1 MKVKK
6 MFYQLVMLFTAFAMI
21 TGLSL
26 ESFPAAYAQNS
37 ENHIEMYDSVNPPDD
52 YVPVESGNQSNKSY
66 LRKSTNI
73 SSAKVLL
80 IEDTLPWDSNANST
94 VLNKLNIPFDK
105 VKAADFLSKNLGS
118 YSVLIFANDQSFS
131 TYSNYSSFMN
141 QVESFAS
148 LGGTVIFG
156 ACDGGWASGSLN
168 VTLPGGVTK
177 FRQYSNKNYIV
188 DSNHP
193 IITGVLTDN
202 IKLTTSDLVSSY
214 CSHTCF
220 TESTLPS
227 GSKIILRDEVK
238 NAPTLV
244 EYPLGTGKVIASG
257 LTWEHNF
264 VNYKTFAPKAMDDLF
279 MYAVDTGNTDVNL
292 LPPLAL
298 SVSSKNTLEYADGD
312 YSVLDMSV
320 IIKNVSNV
328 KAENIKLTYSSSY
341 FDCTNAYNTPTSY
354 PYINAGDQVN
364 VKLNFK
370 LKPNLTIGKETQS
383 DIKINITYPLGD
395 TGNYETKEITKYV
408 NIPVINK
415 AIVIVP
421 GIMGSRLYDEDGKMC
436 WEPFWSD
443 ELENSDI
450 SIFNLI
456 ESIDDLCTISC
467 DENGESDESLKLG
480 TQYFGAQDTYEN
492 LYNRLLNEKFNTKT
506 KVIFYA
512 YDWRMDIDS
521 QIADL
526 YEKIKDYDDVNF
538 VAHSMGGLLVDSYV
552 NNYNTDNVSKIV
564 TLGAPFNGAPWAAE
578 ALLTGDIS
586 DLMKIPS
593 LKIISPGIQSLVENF
608 TSVYELLPN
617 EKYVNN
623 QSWLK
628 ETSVKRDS
636 WWQFWNFKIVE
647 IDKSYDEI
655 VKLIGEHSNKKL
667 MEKAVNY
674 QSKYNDPNAYKDIET
689 IAFYGIDKKTPIS
702 YSYTIENGVIVMLP
716 TYSESDG
723 DEVVPISSSK
733 QLFSTFKDFNV
744 DHLKL
749 AKDDTVIDNIILFL
763 QKGAGAVPD
772 TETVTAA
779 KKTRSAYAANS
790 ELNGCNNNCQLA
802 FKGNMNLTAFN
813 DNEENNLILAKD
825 SSNDWT
831 SIYKGSEN
839 FYVDRMGS
847 IDEQELYVCTFFEN
861 SYSFKL
867 ESLEKQNIDI
877 VFSNGSSSYVIPNIP
892 VDVGSVL
899 YVDTEKLTVNVDY
912 SNSGNIDNSY
922 NFKDINEPTIEA
934 GDISVSSMNCY
945 SDTITNTIAAR
956 IKIDNLTEKD
966 FNINDLEIKYVYNND
981 GNNNEVFECDWAG
994 NNNNTIT
1001 SSVNGNIDFDE
1012 TLNNTVASIKFNSEQ
1027 NVDFN
1032 ANGVM
1037 EIHFRIHTA
1046 DWQNYDLSNDYSL
1059 NEQFYSEN
1067 ERILIY
1073 YKGEL
1078 VYGAV
1083 S

>member
-6 MFYQLVMLFTAFAMI
+6 MFYQLVMFFTAFAMI

-26 ESFPAAYAQNS
+26 ETLPAAYAQNS
-37 ENHIEMYDSVNPPDD
+37 ENHIEIYDTVNPPDD
-52 YVPVESGNQSNKSY
+52 YAPVESDIQANKSY
-66 LRKSTNI
+66 LRKSSDI
-73 SSAKVLL
+73 SSTKVLL
-80 IEDTLPWDSNANST
+80 IEDTLPWKSNANST
-94 VLNKLNIPFDK
+94 VLNSLNIPFDK
-105 VKAADFLSKNLGS
+105 VKAADFLSKDLGS

-131 TYSNYSSFMN
+131 TYANYSFFMA

-156 ACDGGWASGSLN
+156 ACDGGWASGILN
-168 VTLPGGVTK
+168 TALPGGVTK
-177 FRQYSNKNYIV
+177 FQQYSNKNYIV
-188 DSNHP
+188 DSDHP
-193 IITGVLTDN
+193 IITGELIDN
-202 IKLTTSDLVSSY
+202 VQLKTSDLVSNY

-227 GSKIILRDEVK
+227 GSRIILRDEVK
-238 NAPTLV
+238 DAPTLV

-264 VNYKTFAPKAMDDLF
+264 ANNKTFAPIAMSDLF
-279 MYAVDTGNTDVNL
+279 MYAVDIGNTDVNL

-298 SVSSKNTLEYADGD
+298 SVSSKNTLEYADGE
-312 YSVLDMSV
+312 YSGLDMSV
-320 IIKNVSNV
+320 IIKNVSSV
-328 KAENIKLTYSSSY
+328 KAENIRLTISSSY
-341 FDCTNAYNTPTSY
+341 FYCTNAYNTPTSY

-370 LKPNLTIGKETQS
+370 LLSNLTIGKDMQG
-383 DIKINITYPLGD
+383 DIKIKITYPLGD
-395 TGNYETKEITKYV
+395 TGNYETKEIIKYV

-421 GIMGSRLYDEDGKMC
+421 GIMGSRLYDENGKMC

-443 ELENSDI
+443 ELIESEIN
-450 SIFNLI
+450 IFNLI

-467 DENGESDESLKLG
+467 NKNGESDENLKLG

-492 LYNRLLNEKFNTKT
+492 LYNRLLNEKFNAKT

-521 QIADL
+521 QIAGL

-564 TLGAPFNGAPWAAE
+564 TLGTPFNGAPWAAK

-593 LKIISPGIQSLVENF
+593 LGIISPGIQSLVENF

-617 EKYVNN
+617 EKYTNS

-628 ETSVKRDS
+628 ETKVKRDS
-636 WWQFWNFKIVE
+636 WWQFWNFELVE
-647 IDKSYDEI
+647 IEKSYDEI
-655 VKLIGEHSNKKL
+655 VKLIGEHSNNNL
-667 MEKAVNY
+667 LEKAVNY

-689 IAFYGIDKKTPIS
+689 IAFYGTDKETPIS
-702 YSYTIENGVIVMLP
+702 YSYTIENGIIVMLP
-716 TYSESDG
+716 KYGNSDG
-723 DEVVPISSSK
+723 DEVVPVSSSK

-744 DHLKL
+744 DHMKL

-763 QKGAGAVPD
+763 QKGADAVPD

-779 KKTRSAYAANS
+779 KKTRSTYAADSESNS
-790 ELNGCNNNCQLA
+790 RSSCQLA

-813 DNEENNLILAKD
+813 DDEENKLILAKD
-825 SSNDWT
+825 SNNEWT
-831 SIYKGSEN
+831 GIYKDSEN

-847 IDEQELYVCTFFEN
+847 IDEQKLYVCTFFEN
-861 SYSFKL
+861 NYSFKL
-867 ESLEKQNIDI
+867 ESLEKQNVDI

-892 VDVGSVL
+892 VDIGSVL
-899 YVDTEKLTVNVDY
+899 YVDTENLTVKADY
-912 SNSGNIDNSY
+912 SNSGNIDSSY
-922 NFKDINEPTIEA
+922 NFKDINESTIEA
-934 GDISVSSMNCY
+934 GDISVSSMNCF
-945 SDTITNTIAAR
+945 SDTITNTISAR

-966 FNINDLEIKYVYNND
+966 FDINDLEIKYLYNND
-981 GNNNEVFECDWAG
+981 GNKNEVFECDWAG
-994 NNNNTIT
+994 NNHYTIT
-1001 SSVNGNIDFDE
+1001 NSVNGNIEFDE
-1012 TLNNTVASIKFNSEQ
+1012 NLNNSVASIKFNSEQ
-1027 NVDFN
+1027 YVDFS
-1032 ANGVM
+1032 ANGVI

-1059 NEQFYSEN
+1059 NDQFYSEN